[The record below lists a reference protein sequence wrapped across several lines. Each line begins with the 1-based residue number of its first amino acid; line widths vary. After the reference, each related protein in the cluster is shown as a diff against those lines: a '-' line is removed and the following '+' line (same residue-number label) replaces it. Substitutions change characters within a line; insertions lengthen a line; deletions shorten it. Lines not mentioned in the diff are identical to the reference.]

1 MVIITAALLALLF
14 CFGIE
19 FALKVRWLK
28 PVLNC
33 VIIAIASIA
42 AFRMGLE
49 TGSTVERFSN
59 ASLVG
64 DTFEFLEESTRTN
77 TVGEIRSKLTV
88 VGEELPK
95 AILNRVPTTPKLL
108 KALDGE
114 FSTNN
119 LSETPQ

>member
-64 DTFEFLEESTRTN
+64 DTFGFLEESTRTN
-77 TVGEIRSKLTV
+77 TVGEVRSKLTV

-95 AILNRVPTTPKLL
+95 AILKREPTTPRLL

-114 FSTNN
+114 FQTNN
-119 LSETPQ
+119 LTEKPQ

>member
-1 MVIITAALLALLF
+1 MVIITAILLALLV

-33 VIIAIASIA
+33 VIIAVASIA

-59 ASLVG
+59 ASL
-64 DTFEFLEESTRTN
+64 
-77 TVGEIRSKLTV
+77 
-88 VGEELPK
+88 
-95 AILNRVPTTPKLL
+95 ILWAKSDPNLRWSARNCL
-108 KALDGE
+108 KP
-114 FSTNN
+114 F
-119 LSETPQ
+119 